1 MINIANFV
9 IIETSSRTF
18 RFQNFFVKGSNS
30 ANTRIPDFDVPFPN
44 DPVGGEDQSFY
55 GFAPFS
61 TQGSSSQLN
70 GENEPLLLLFPFTKF
85 AISLVEE
92 GNGNR
97 LSKLQLK
104 TIWLEGSNPNGTGI
118 EYTTLSR
125 YTEFYVGIGA
135 SFSDTTIE
143 LRFRSAMD
151 AVGARFPSDRF
162 TRDNV
167 GILPVERQIRSR

>member
-1 MINIANFV
+1 MINIAHFV
-9 IIETSSRTF
+9 VIETSSRTF
-18 RFQNFFVKGSNS
+18 RLQNFFTKGSNA
-30 ANTRIPDFDVPFPN
+30 ANTQIPNFDVAFPN
-44 DPVGGEDQSFY
+44 DPVGGEDSSNY

-61 TQGSSSQLN
+61 VQGSSSQLN
-70 GENEPLLLLFPFTKF
+70 GENEPLLILLPFTRF
-85 AISLVEE
+85 SVQLVEE

-104 TIWLEGSNPNGTGI
+104 TIWLEGSDPDGNGI
-118 EYTTLSR
+118 QYSTLSR
-125 YTEFYVGIGA
+125 FTEFYVGIGA
-135 SFSDTTIE
+135 SFSETTIE

-151 AVGARFPSDRF
+151 AVGARFPGDRF

>member
-1 MINIANFV
+1 MINIANF
-9 IIETSSRTF
+9 IILETSSRIF
-18 RFQNFFVKGSNS
+18 RFQNFFSQGNDKGSKQ
-30 ANTRIPDFDVPFPN
+30 IPDFNVAFPN
-44 DPVGGEDQSFY
+44 DPAGGEDSSSY
-55 GFAPFS
+55 AFAPFS
-61 TQGSSSQLN
+61 TQGSSAQLN
-70 GENEPLLLLFPFTKF
+70 GENEPLILLFPFTTF
-85 AISLVEE
+85 AIGLVEE

-104 TIWLEGSNPNGTGI
+104 TIWLESSRVSGVGVQYSTV
-118 EYTTLSR
+118 SR

-151 AVGARFPSDRF
+151 SVGARFPGDRF